1 MANIPQ
7 IRALQALSTFYVG
20 EQAASPGCTYPFV
33 AVRCVA
39 HFLDMD
45 AEILQRILE
54 PLAASGFCELTRF
67 EVRLTPS
74 RWALN
79 RSRYSSFLSFYV
91 ANAPFCLR
99 GPYSQL
105 PIDPKRGY
113 NPQPQLE
120 GQNTTIASNFNGVY
134 SSSKYRENC
143 EPSADQGP
151 YELLPPVHGAS
162 QPELSAADNL
172 NFLFAPGELLF
183 RSFLCSMWLQGLT
196 TSTAYGPVTFLLAEY
211 PQQTSCLVAA
221 PSDALCLQFQSPGA
235 LWSPLAFVAAVCPAL
250 LRVARRLPDEL
261 REPVWGH
268 HRAQLQRNSRG
279 DARRGAA
286 RDAGMLLPDLGPV
299 PWGVLPCLPAALRPD
314 GGDAAAGPPLSAL
327 EVHVWRNLVI
337 AAIADEL

>member
-1 MANIPQ
+1 MASSVPQ

-45 AEILQRILE
+45 AEILQRVLE
-54 PLAASGFCELTRF
+54 PLAALGFCELTRF

-91 ANAPFCLR
+91 SNAPFSLR

-105 PIDPKRGY
+105 PIDPKRCY

-143 EPSADQGP
+143 EPPTDQGP
-151 YELLPPVHGAS
+151 YELIPPLHGAS
-162 QPELSAADNL
+162 QLELSVADNL
-172 NFLFAPGELLF
+172 NFLFAPGGLLF
-183 RSFLCSMWLQGLT
+183 RSFLSSMWLQGFT
-196 TSTAYGPVTFLLAEY
+196 TSTAYGPVTFVLAEY

-221 PSDALCLQFQSPGA
+221 PSDALSLQFQSPGA
-235 LWSPLAFVAAVCPAL
+235 RWSPLAFVAAVYP
-250 LRVARRLPDEL
+250 
-261 REPVWGH
+261 G
-268 HRAQLQRNSRG
+268 QLCFDSPSAFPLSLTSLVGGTIVLNFNGTATVSLGEDQPETLSCFYQLVG
-279 DARRGAA
+279 PCLGESFLVS
-286 RDAGMLLPDLGPV
+286 LLPCGPTAV
-299 PWGVLPCLPAALRPD
+299 TPQLAHPC
-314 GGDAAAGPPLSAL
+314 PL
-327 EVHVWRNLVI
+327 
-337 AAIADEL
+337 